1 MIDTDMKKDRS
12 EFKRICAPLAIILMC
27 AMLCCACGAVSPED
41 LDVTGIILDKKDR
54 VTQVIVEDFAQSY
67 YNADELKADI
77 ENQINEVN
85 SVSGSDNP
93 EESAEKKDD
102 TPDVELKGFELSE
115 DRKLKVQ
122 IAFENC
128 NLYTYF
134 NKKQL
139 FVGFLSDMTAAGGT
153 LPVMNKADGTGV
165 LGQDEMAG
173 ILNKKV
179 VMIEEN
185 MAVVTP
191 SKILY
196 YSENMSLTGDYSAI
210 LPNEGE
216 KGYVVY

>member
-1 MIDTDMKKDRS
+1 MT
-12 EFKRICAPLAIILMC
+12 
-27 AMLCCACGAVSPED
+27 PED
-41 LDVTGIILDKKDR
+41 LDATGIIIDKKDK

-77 ENQINEVN
+77 EAQINTVN
-85 SVSGSDNP
+85 EVSGSDEQEAGAGDKN
-93 EESAEKKDD
+93 
-102 TPDVELKGFELSE
+102 TPDVELTGFEHTE
-115 DRKLKVQ
+115 DNRIRVQ

-139 FVGFLSDMTAAGGT
+139 YIGFVSDMTSAGGT
-153 LPVMNKADGTGV
+153 LPVMNKGDGTGV
-165 LGQDEMAG
+165 MSPDELAG

-185 MAVVTP
+185 MTVVTP

-196 YSENMSLTGDYSAI
+196 YSENMNMTGDCSAC
-210 LPNEGE
+210 LNAEGE
-216 KGYVVY
+216 KGYVIY